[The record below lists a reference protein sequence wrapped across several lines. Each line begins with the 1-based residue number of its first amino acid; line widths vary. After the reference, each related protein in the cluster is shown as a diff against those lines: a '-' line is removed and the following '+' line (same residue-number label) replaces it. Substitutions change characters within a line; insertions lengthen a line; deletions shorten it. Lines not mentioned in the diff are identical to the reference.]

1 MTTVTK
7 PNMNAR
13 EWLLLVAL
21 SILWGSSFFFIK
33 IVLQELQP
41 LLVVFTRVSFA
52 AIALTAFVYISGQR
66 MPTSPQIWGAFLV
79 MGVLN
84 NLIPFSLIVWGQ
96 TYINSSLAAILNAT
110 TPVFTV
116 VLAHFIHDQR
126 LTLNRCVGVLLGL
139 CGAIV
144 LIGSEVLREFNPQS
158 LGQIAILGAAMS
170 YSLAGIY
177 GRRFRNL
184 SPVVTAAGM
193 LISTTIMMLPL
204 ALLWDWSFKLSI
216 ATWSALLGLALLS
229 TAIAYLIYFY
239 LLAAVGATNLLLVTF
254 LIPISALLL
263 GVFILNEQL
272 TWNAIAGMTLIFAG
286 LVAIDGRLI
295 TKISKRKS

>member
-1 MTTVTK
+1 M
-7 PNMNAR
+7 
-13 EWLLLVAL
+13 
-21 SILWGSSFFFIK
+21 
-33 IVLQELQP
+33 VLQELQP

-116 VLAHFIHDQR
+116 VLAHFMHDQR

-204 ALLWDWSFKLSI
+204 ALLWEWSFKLSI

-272 TWNAIAGMTLIFAG
+272 TWNAIAGMALIFVG

-295 TKISKRKS
+295 TKISKSKS